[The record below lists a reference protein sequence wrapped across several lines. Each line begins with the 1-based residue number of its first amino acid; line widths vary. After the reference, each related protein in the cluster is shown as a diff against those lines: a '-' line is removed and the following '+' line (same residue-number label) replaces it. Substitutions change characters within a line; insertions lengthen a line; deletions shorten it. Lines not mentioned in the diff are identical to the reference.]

1 MFIWGFSYL
10 LRKAF
15 ICYAVPS
22 TNCFCSILYILYG
35 CVFIVIC
42 FNIFL
47 NFLFDFTSYSWFFSS
62 MLFSS
67 MSPYNHFFSFLF
79 LGLISSFIT
88 LWWEKMLEI
97 TSILLNLLQLV
108 CALMCGHPRECSMCI
123 WIYVLFSFGCNVLQ
137 ISIKSNCSIVSFSI
151 SVALLIFCLQ
161 DLSIHMSWVKV
172 SYYYWIPVSFS
183 VMFVSICFMQ
193 LSVPIIYL
201 NPLVRSL
208 QLNEKIKQ
216 VFIFSSVFVGHED
229 QINRMDPMTILTKG
243 CMILTS
249 SLSNE
254 I

>member
-123 WIYVLFSFGCNVLQ
+123 WIYVLFFLDVMSCKYKLNLTVLLYLLVFLLPYWSSVCKTCPF
-137 ISIKSNCSIVSFSI
+137 IWVGLKSPTIIGF
-151 SVALLIFCLQ
+151 
-161 DLSIHMSWVKV
+161 
-172 SYYYWIPVSFS
+172 
-183 VMFVSICFMQ
+183 
-193 LSVPIIYL
+193 LSVS
-201 NPLVRSL
+201 PLCL
-208 QLNEKIKQ
+208 L
-216 VFIFSSVFVGHED
+216 VFVLC
-229 QINRMDPMTILTKG
+229 N
-243 CMILTS
+243 
-249 SLSNE
+249 
-254 I
+254 